1 MIEKKLIRVSAIQFG
16 ATENIEDNLSTSLK
30 MIDKA
35 SKDKPALMVLPEF
48 INHCSWYADENH
60 SYSVAL
66 DISGP
71 FINAIKLKSIE
82 KDCFIVFNCTL
93 RRQNN
98 KVTGSNILIN
108 PKGEII
114 GISDKQV
121 LMGNENN
128 FLEKATELGPVIDTS
143 IGKIGM
149 FSCMDGVMPE
159 TPRCIALR
167 GAQIMCNTLNSFA
180 SDEAS
185 LHIPVRAAENKV
197 FVIAANKSGPL
208 VPESVRNDVAEKL
221 KIEPEQLNG
230 AGESQIISPDGT
242 ILAKAPIEGEHVIYA
257 DIDVNMANNK
267 IRPDGTNIFKSRRPE
282 IYKPISLKPKEKSNR
297 SLTKNLQTA
306 VIQIDYKENNFLLKT
321 FDNIRECSN
330 KNISLIS
337 LPELFFI
344 NQTIDNNNLEELEE
358 KSKEIYQKI
367 TSLLKNSSTLVATSI
382 ISKDQTNQYSHQGI
396 LICSEGIVLSQD
408 QIHKCER
415 HKWANKLGNNL
426 NSYESPWGRIGIV
439 VGGDAIFPE
448 IFRLQAINDVDIVI
462 CPTHIEEDWEVKT
475 GLIERAAEN
484 RISILVSS
492 RKNHEKG
499 SLIIAPDK
507 DFTLWTKWERPFDG
521 SINEPNVTKPK
532 NNLEII
538 IAEIDPSASSNRT
551 VTLKTNVVEN
561 RPWKLLEPMVKN

>member
-1 MIEKKLIRVSAIQFG
+1 
-16 ATENIEDNLSTSLK
+16 

-82 KDCFIVFNCTL
+82 KNCFIVFNCTL
-93 RRQNN
+93 RRKNN

-208 VPESVRNDVAEKL
+208 VPESVRNAVADKL

-242 ILAKAPIEGEHVIYA
+242 ILAKAPIEGEHVICA

-282 IYKPISLKPKEKSNR
+282 IYKPISLKPKEKSNK
-297 SLTKNLQTA
+297 SLTKKLQTA
-306 VIQIDYKENNFLLKT
+306 VIQIEYKENDFLLKT
-321 FDNIRECSN
+321 FDNIKECSN

-344 NQTIDNNNLEELEE
+344 NQTIDNNNLEELAE
-358 KSKEIYQKI
+358 KSKEIYEKI

-382 ISKDQTNQYSHQGI
+382 ISKNQTNQYSHQGI

-439 VGGDAIFPE
+439 VGGDTIFPE

-475 GLIERAAEN
+475 GLIERSAEN
-484 RISILVSS
+484 RISILASS

-521 SINEPNVTKPK
+521 SINEPNVTKSK
-532 NNLEII
+532 NNLEIT

>member
-1 MIEKKLIRVSAIQFG
+1 MVEKKLIRVSAIQFG
-16 ATENIEDNLSTSLK
+16 ASENIEENLNTSLK

-35 SKDKPALMVLPEF
+35 SLDKPSLMVLPEF
-48 INHCSWYADENH
+48 INHCSWYEDINH

-66 DISGP
+66 DINGP

-82 KDCFIVFNCTL
+82 NNCFIVFNCTL
-93 RRQNN
+93 RRKNN

-108 PKGEII
+108 TKGEII

-128 FLEKATELGPVIDTS
+128 FLERATELGPVTDTS

-197 FVIAANKSGPL
+197 FVVAANKSGPL
-208 VPESVRNDVAEKL
+208 VPESVRDAVAEKL
-221 KIEPEQLNG
+221 KIKPEQLNG
-230 AGESQIISPDGT
+230 AGESQIISPNGN
-242 ILAKAPIEGEHVIYA
+242 ILAKAPIEGEHVIFA
-257 DIDVNMANNK
+257 DIDINFANNK
-267 IRPDGTNIFKSRRPE
+267 VRPDGTNIFKSRRPE
-282 IYKPISLKPKEKSNR
+282 VYLPISLKPKEKLNKSIIKK
-297 SLTKNLQTA
+297 LKTA
-306 VIQIDYKENNFLLKT
+306 VIQVNYEEPNFLLKAI
-321 FDNIRECSN
+321 DQIRDCID
-330 KNISLIS
+330 KKISLVS

-344 NQTIDNNNLEELEE
+344 NDLIDNTNLESLAD
-358 KSKEIYQKI
+358 KSKEIYTEI
-367 TSLLKNSSTLVATSI
+367 SFILKNTSTLVATSI
-382 ISKDQTNQYSHQGI
+382 VSKHQTNQYFHQGI
-396 LICSEGIVLSQD
+396 LIGSEGIILSQD

-415 HKWANKLGNNL
+415 HEWAEKLGNIL
-426 NSYESPWGRIGIV
+426 NFHNSPWGKIGLV
-439 VGGDAIFPE
+439 VGGDSIYPE
-448 IFRLQAINDVDIVI
+448 IFRLQALNDVDIVI
-462 CPTHIEEDWEVKT
+462 CPTHIEEEWEIKT

-492 RKNHEKG
+492 RQNKEMG

-507 DFTLWTKWERPFDG
+507 DFTLWTEWERPFDG
-521 SINEPNVTKPK
+521 SINKPNVTRSKSV
-532 NNLEII
+532 EGITV
-538 IAEIDPSASSNRT
+538 ADIDPSASSNRT

-561 RPWKLLEPMVKN
+561 RPWKLLEPMIRN